1 MFNMFPFLHQ
11 IFFPP
16 GCTFQVFHFLFL
28 DKCDNLQ
35 KQNREAIHTIKEQ
48 KDLILQLENDV
59 LNLNS
64 LPSTFRGQGE
74 GEATP
79 APHTEIVEKAVQ
91 GVLQEGDLLLVL
103 LIFETSQIH
112 LLNK

>member
-1 MFNMFPFLHQ
+1 MNIAVTAF
-11 IFFPP
+11 
-16 GCTFQVFHFLFL
+16 VFS
-28 DKCDNLQ
+28 DKYENLQ
-35 KQNREAIHTIKEQ
+35 KQTSEAIRTIKEQ
-48 KDLILQLENDV
+48 KDLITQLENDV

-91 GVLQEGDLLLVL
+91 GVLQEGDFNPML
-103 LIFETSQIH
+103 LIT
-112 LLNK
+112 LYNV

>member
-1 MFNMFPFLHQ
+1 MFPFLHQ
-11 IFFPP
+11 IFLPP
-16 GCTFQVFHFLFL
+16 GCRFHTFLFL
-28 DKCDNLQ
+28 FVDKCDSLQ

-91 GVLQEGDLLLVL
+91 GVLQEGDLILIL
-103 LIFETSQIH
+103 LISITA
-112 LLNK
+112 

>member
-1 MFNMFPFLHQ
+1 MFSEKY
-11 IFFPP
+11 
-16 GCTFQVFHFLFL
+16 
-28 DKCDNLQ
+28 DSLQ
-35 KQNREAIHTIKEQ
+35 KQNREAIRTIKEQ

-79 APHTEIVEKAVQ
+79 APHTEIVEKAVK
-91 GVLQEGDLLLVL
+91 GVLEEGDLDLLL
-103 LIFETSQIH
+103 SILIFF
-112 LLNK
+112 